1 MNDVI
6 FQNHL
11 PIQLRFNDIDAIGHV
26 NNSVY
31 FNFFDLGKTAYFEE
45 VRGEHIDWKTAQIV
59 IRSIHADFLA
69 PTFYREKISVE
80 TAVTKIGNKS
90 LQIFQKIIET
100 QSGVVKATCQTV
112 MVGFDPE
119 TNQSKVIAEE
129 WKQAI
134 RIYEKNSEL

>member
-1 MNDVI
+1 MKDVI

-11 PIQLRFNDIDAIGHV
+11 PIQLRFNDIDGIGHV

-45 VRGEHIDWKTAQIV
+45 VRGEHIDWKTAELV
-59 IRSIHADFLA
+59 IRSIQADFLA

-90 LQIFQKIIET
+90 LQVYQKIIET
-100 QSGVVKATCQTV
+100 QTGVVKATCHTV
-112 MVGFDPE
+112 MVGFDVE
-119 TNQSKVIAEE
+119 TNSSKEISAD
-129 WKQAI
+129 WKEAI
-134 RIYEKNSEL
+134 RKYEKNSEL